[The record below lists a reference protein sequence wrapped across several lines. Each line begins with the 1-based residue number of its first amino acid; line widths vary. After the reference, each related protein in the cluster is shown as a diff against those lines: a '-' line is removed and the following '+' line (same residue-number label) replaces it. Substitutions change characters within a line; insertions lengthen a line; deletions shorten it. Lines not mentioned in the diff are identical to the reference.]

1 MGGMTRCILTFL
13 LLSFLQTLALGQK
26 VVSMGVFTGLTAP
39 FTLDQGISEDPRYQY
54 RYLVKYVPIGFN
66 FEIDY
71 DGFGMIVSP
80 SYLKNGQN
88 FNVLN
93 SVGGQMGIRKISMQ
107 YLDIPIGFKLHVID
121 LSFFKVSF
129 VASAGIQYLVKG
141 EETISHEAGKMR
153 FPLEVYPILPPEYI
167 PQYDGVL
174 VPQVDN
180 YKMLTS
186 SDFNKIQFKGALGF
200 RSDWE
205 VTQELKVSFDLRANY
220 SFLEPRTS
228 EYITKVENHETL
240 YDIAGDRKEVFVYFT
255 IGASRIFD
263 LENNKKAKGKRR
275 GDKAYQFKSKRKPP
289 KN

>member
-1 MGGMTRCILTFL
+1 MTRWIITAVIF
-13 LLSFLQTLALGQK
+13 SSLANSTSAQK
-26 VVSMGVFTGLTAP
+26 LVSAGVFTGLTAP
-39 FTLDQGISEDPRYQY
+39 FTLDQGIDNDPRYQP
-54 RYLVKYVPIGFN
+54 RYLVKYAPIGIN

-71 DGFGMIVSP
+71 NGFGLIASP
-80 SYLKNGQN
+80 SYLKDGQN

-93 SVGGQMGIRKISMQ
+93 SVGGQIGIRKINMQ
-107 YLDIPIGFKLHVID
+107 YIDIPIGFKLHVVD

-129 VASAGIQYLVKG
+129 VVAAGMQYLING

-153 FPLEVYPILPPEYI
+153 FPLQVYPILPPEYI
-167 PQYDGVL
+167 PEYDGVL

-180 YKMLTS
+180 YQMLTAA
-186 SDFNKIQFKGALGF
+186 DFNKIQFTGALGF

-205 VTQELKVSFDLRANY
+205 VTQTLKVSFDLRANY
-220 SFLEPRTS
+220 SFLEPRTQ
-228 EYITKVENHETL
+228 EYLTKVENHETL
-240 YDIAGDRKEVFVYFT
+240 YDLAGDRKEVFVYFT

-263 LENNKKAKGKRR
+263 LENSKKAKGKRK